1 MDIKQKAFHKNRRE
15 KILEVLD
22 DNSLVIVLSSANVS
36 RSFDDGYKF
45 KQNKNFYYLTG
56 FNEPNSAL
64 LLAPGGMEIHDGKS
78 KKVVKTKE
86 ALFVQKKDPLK
97 ETWIGKRLGFDNVKN
112 ELGIQLGL
120 ENSKL
125 GDVISDLLS
134 HDKYNKIYLSIYDIN
149 FLQGEIKAQLKSFID
164 SFITLASN
172 IQIIDYNY
180 LLGRMRNVKNAFEV
194 DQVRYASMVTA
205 AGFYNTI
212 QMIKPG
218 MYEYQV
224 QAHLEYNYKQLGCQ
238 DVAFETIVAGGNN
251 TCILHY
257 NTNRNMLKEGELVL
271 IDSGAEFNY
280 YNGDLTRTVPVN
292 GKFTKEQR
300 EIYQIVLDAQYAVI
314 KKIKQGVKLSDLKK
328 YSVEQLKK
336 GVQKLGLL
344 KKGYDITKYT
354 LHGVGH
360 HIGLDTHDA
369 VANKKIGKI
378 GFDSLLIGNIITV
391 EPGLYFPEDA
401 KEIPARYRKIGVRI
415 EDDVLVNKEGYE
427 ILSDSLPKEIED
439 IEYLMRK

>member
-1 MDIKQKAFHKNRRE
+1 MELAQKLFHKSRRD
-15 KILEVLD
+15 KLNNILDE
-22 DNSLVIVLSSANVS
+22 NSLVIVLSASNIQ

-64 LLAPGGMEIHDGKS
+64 LLAPGGMDLHDEKS
-78 KKVVKTKE
+78 KKIVKTNE
-86 ALFVQKKDPLK
+86 VLFVQKKDPLK
-97 ETWIGKRLGFDNVKN
+97 ETWIGKRLGFGNVKK
-112 ELGIQLGL
+112 ELGINIGM

-125 GDVISDLLS
+125 GDVISDLIS
-134 HDKYNKIYLSIYDIN
+134 RDKYNKIYVSIFDLN
-149 FLQGEIKAQLKSFID
+149 FLKGEIKDQLNNFIS
-164 SFITLASN
+164 SFITLTTN
-172 IQIIDYNY
+172 VQILDYNF
-180 LLGRMRNVKNAFEV
+180 LLGKMRNIKNDFEV
-194 DQVRYASMVTA
+194 EQVRYASTVTA

-218 MYEYQV
+218 MYEYHV
-224 QAHLEYNYKQLGCQ
+224 QALLENNYKQLGCQ

-257 NTNRNMLKEGELVL
+257 NTNRNKLKSGDLVL

-300 EIYQIVLDAQYAVI
+300 QIYQVVLDAQYAVI
-314 KKIKQGVKLSDLKK
+314 KKIKPGVKLTDLKK

-336 GVQKLGLL
+336 GMQKLGLL

-369 VANKKIGKI
+369 VVNKKIGKTD
-378 GFDSLLIGNIITV
+378 FDKLLVGSIITV
-391 EPGLYFPEDA
+391 EPGIYFPEDA
-401 KEIPARYRKIGVRI
+401 KEIPTKYRKIGVRI
-415 EDDVLVNKEGYE
+415 EDDVLVTKNGCEV
-427 ILSDSLPKEIED
+427 LSDSLPKEIED
-439 IEYLMRK
+439 IEYLMQK

>member
-1 MDIKQKAFHKNRRE
+1 MDLAQKLFHKSRRDRL
-15 KILEVLD
+15 ITVLD
-22 DNSLVIVLSSANVS
+22 ENSLVIVLSASNVQ

-45 KQNKNFYYLTG
+45 KQNKNFYYFTG

-64 LLAPGGMEIHDGKS
+64 ILAPGGMNIHDEKS
-78 KKVVKTKE
+78 KKLIKTKE
-86 ALFVQKKDPLK
+86 LLFVQKKDSLK
-97 ETWIGKRLGFDNVKN
+97 ETWIGRRLGYDNVKK
-112 ELGIQLGL
+112 ELGINVGL
-120 ENSKL
+120 VNSKL
-125 GDVISDLLS
+125 GDIINDLISS
-134 HDKYNKIYLSIYDIN
+134 DKYNKIYLSLFDLN
-149 FLQGEIKAQLKSFID
+149 FLNSEIKDQLRGFISSFV
-164 SFITLASN
+164 TLTTN
-172 IQIIDYNY
+172 VQILDFNSLI
-180 LLGRMRNVKNAFEV
+180 GKMRNVKDSFEIE
-194 DQVRYASMVTA
+194 QIRYASTVTA

-212 QMIKPG
+212 QQIKPG
-218 MYEYQV
+218 MYEYQI
-224 QAHLEYNYKQLGCQ
+224 QALLEYHYKELGCQ
-238 DVAFETIVAGGNN
+238 DVAFETIIAGGNN

-257 NTNRNMLKEGELVL
+257 NTNRNKLKSGELVL

-292 GKFTKEQR
+292 GKFSKEQR

-314 KKIKQGVKLSDLKK
+314 KKIKPGVRLTDLKK

-344 KKGYDITKYT
+344 KKGFDITKYT

-378 GFDSLLIGNIITV
+378 DFDRLLVGNIITV

-401 KEIPARYRKIGVRI
+401 KEIPAKYRKIGVRI
-415 EDDVLVNKEGYE
+415 EDDVLVTKNGSEV
-427 ILSDSLPKEIED
+427 LSDSLPKEIED
-439 IEYLMRK
+439 IEYLMQD